1 MTATAMDDR
10 VRSLAEAL
18 LSAARTDAAGM
29 THRAAEASALMLDDA
44 RRQADEILAEARRQ
58 GEADAAALQAAGR
71 AAAHR
76 DARTRSL
83 RVQREIYEQLREHC
97 LSRSSALAAKPAY
110 AQLRSRLVQ
119 AAHGFLGEE
128 AVIRDADGGGVFAE
142 VAGRR
147 LDLSMARF
155 VDLAVSELGW
165 QLFDGAGTAA
175 PAAEPSGGTP

>member
-1 MTATAMDDR
+1 MTATSVDDR

-29 THRAAEASALMLDDA
+29 AGRATEASAAMLDDA
-44 RRQADEILAEARRQ
+44 RRQAGEIQAEARRQ
-58 GEADAAALQAAGR
+58 GEADAAVVRAAGR
-71 AAAHR
+71 AAGHR
-76 DARTRSL
+76 EGRTRSL
-83 RVQREIYEQLREHC
+83 HVQREIYEQLRERC
-97 LSRSSALAAKPAY
+97 LSRSAALAAQPAY

-119 AAHGFLGEE
+119 AAHRILGEE

-155 VDLAVSELGW
+155 VDLAVAELAW
-165 QLFDGAGTAA
+165 QLFDKAETAA
-175 PAAEPSGGTP
+175 PENARSGGTP